1 MRSYPARTHYAGK
14 LSASHIGM
22 TVALNGWVASR
33 RDLGGLIFV
42 DVRDHTGIAQI
53 IFSPQHMA
61 DLMELAGELRTEYV
75 IAVSGD
81 VHRRES
87 PNPLLPT
94 GEIEIYCRELVIL
107 NRADTTPFEI
117 GKRDQVNE
125 ELRLKYRYLDL
136 RDDELQRNLRI
147 RSRVYQIVHE
157 YFAEH
162 GFVEIETPLLV
173 RSTPEGARD
182 YLVPSRVH
190 PGSFYALPQ
199 SPQLFKQLLM
209 VAGFDRY
216 VQIAKCLRDEDLRAD
231 RQPEFTQID
240 LEMSFVEQEDVLQM
254 VEGFLVR
261 VWKEIRGVEL
271 QLPIPRMTHREAMS
285 RFGSD
290 KPDTRFELEL
300 KDLNEI
306 FPETE
311 FSVFRGAL
319 ESGGSIT
326 GINFIGGA
334 RYSRKQIDEL
344 TEFVKRYEAKG
355 LVWLKVTAEDMEG
368 GSAKFLSPQE
378 KIALRERMAS
388 AEGDMILVVADTWHV
403 AHNALGALRLEI
415 ARREN
420 LIPKDIDHLLYVV
433 DFPMFESIDP
443 ETGKPVPAHHP
454 FTSHKREDEHLL
466 ESDPLAVRSNAYDLV
481 INGYELSSGSIRIHD
496 RETQAKVF
504 ELIGL
509 SDDEARAK
517 FGFLLEAFRFG
528 APPHGGMA
536 LGLDRLIMILADTD
550 NVRDVIAYPKT
561 TKAASLMDEAPSP
574 TTDDILKI
582 VGLRLLGA

>member
-199 SPQLFKQLLM
+199 SPQIYKQLLM